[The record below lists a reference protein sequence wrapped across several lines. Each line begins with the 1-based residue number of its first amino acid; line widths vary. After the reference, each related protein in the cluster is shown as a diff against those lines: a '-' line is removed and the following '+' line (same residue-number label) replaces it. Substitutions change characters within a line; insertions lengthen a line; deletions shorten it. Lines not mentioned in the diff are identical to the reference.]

1 MKYGPFRKALEH
13 GAKHA
18 TSSHD
23 GATGMFH
30 AIQAM
35 IKNVD
40 LSVYKDWTE
49 SCGRNV
55 GHHSGPLPILL
66 KMGILQK
73 LRGGV
78 SGIRGARG
86 VSGVRGAR
94 GNVLEVNGRRYQ
106 VVRMTPD
113 VKKNLT
119 AWTDSAKQGCHRVQ
133 MPRLRT
139 RSDATSSNPFLLL
152 V

>member
-1 MKYGPFRKALEH
+1 
-13 GAKHA
+13 
-18 TSSHD
+18 
-23 GATGMFH
+23 
-30 AIQAM
+30 M

-49 SCGRNV
+49 SCGRSV
-55 GHHSGPLPILL
+55 GHHSGPLPILW

-119 AWTDSAKQGCHRVQ
+119 AWTDSAK
-133 MPRLRT
+133 
-139 RSDATSSNPFLLL
+139 
-152 V
+152 

>member
-1 MKYGPFRKALEH
+1 MKYGPFRQALEH
-13 GAKHA
+13 EAKQA

-30 AIQAM
+30 AIQGM

-49 SCGRNV
+49 SCGRSV

-66 KMGILQK
+66 KMGILRK
-73 LRGGV
+73 LPC
-78 SGIRGARG
+78 G

-119 AWTDSAKQGCHRVQ
+119 AWTDSAK
-133 MPRLRT
+133 
-139 RSDATSSNPFLLL
+139 
-152 V
+152 